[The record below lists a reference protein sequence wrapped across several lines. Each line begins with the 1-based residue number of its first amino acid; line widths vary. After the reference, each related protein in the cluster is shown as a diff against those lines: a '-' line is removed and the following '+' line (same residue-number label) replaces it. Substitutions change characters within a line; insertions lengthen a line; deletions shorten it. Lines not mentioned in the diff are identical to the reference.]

1 MNGVIT
7 TGVPEILE
15 IHPEAIDR
23 IRRENRRD
31 GKQKEAQMVYDDDP
45 TEPLVALAARIG
57 EPPPEGGRGR
67 LACRGPR
74 RRRGGSGIVV

>member
-31 GKQKEAQMVYDDDP
+31 DKQKEAQMVYDDDP
-45 TEPLVALAARIG
+45 PEPLVAWR
-57 EPPPEGGRGR
+57 RG
-67 LACRGPR
+67 LGSHR
-74 RRRGGSGIVV
+74 RREDGAG